1 MGNFLEMRRI
11 RRLDAVSIAALLGWA
26 AGCGN
31 DPSEPVPNLP
41 PDTFLTS
48 SEPADSSRVPHHVS
62 FNWNGQDADGTVP
75 RTFDYILDSYARSV
89 ATIDQ
94 VHLVTPAV
102 DDPRWTRV
110 NAYELTLAVP
120 ADTLR
125 ADPRGDIGFGEFDRW
140 HTFYLRAVDNEGAPD
155 GSPEHRTFQAFTA
168 APKLWM
174 LAPVVRGDAVTLPRT
189 FVMNWDGNDPIGRDS
204 PLQNPKEARWA
215 IVPATLDAGG
225 TPIGFPAALYDLPE
239 SSWSPWVSWTAAD
252 SAGREVIFRDKVPA
266 GPGQQSFVFAVQ
278 GRDDG
283 GAITPKFDA
292 TTLHA
297 NNYAAI
303 TLDGSLLVG
312 PSIVVH
318 AREESLSAWSFGGIG
333 APAQVA
339 LVDSDTLTLFWDA
352 PNASRYGARGRDAR
366 YGWNIVDESDDLEWT
381 SFSTVRIA
389 APHVLSAGGDV
400 FKIQCRDNI
409 GQTTTATISFQHAA
423 AKPERVASGS
433 GVTKRERARAAAAVR
448 R

>member
-1 MGNFLEMRRI
+1 MPAARRSVFRRRSTTCPNPRGRLGCRGRPPI
-11 RRLDAVSIAALLGWA
+11 R
-26 AGCGN
+26 
-31 DPSEPVPNLP
+31 
-41 PDTFLTS
+41 
-48 SEPADSSRVPHHVS
+48 PA
-62 FNWNGQDADGTVP
+62 
-75 RTFDYILDSYARSV
+75 ARSSF
-89 ATIDQ
+89 AT
-94 VHLVTPAV
+94 
-102 DDPRWTRV
+102 RCR
-110 NAYELTLAVP
+110 
-120 ADTLR
+120 
-125 ADPRGDIGFGEFDRW
+125 
-140 HTFYLRAVDNEGAPD
+140 
-155 GSPEHRTFQAFTA
+155 
-168 APKLWM
+168 
-174 LAPVVRGDAVTLPRT
+174 PV
-189 FVMNWDGNDPIGRDS
+189 
-204 PLQNPKEARWA
+204 
-215 IVPATLDAGG
+215 
-225 TPIGFPAALYDLPE
+225 
-239 SSWSPWVSWTAAD
+239 
-252 SAGREVIFRDKVPA
+252 RE
-266 GPGQQSFVFAVQ
+266 QQSFVFAVQ

-366 YGWNIVDESDDLEWT
+366 YGWKHRRRVGRPRVDVVQHRARRT
-381 SFSTVRIA
+381 A
-389 APHVLSAGGDV
+389 ARSICGRDV

-423 AKPERVASGS
+423 AKPERVASAS
-433 GVTKRERARAAAAVR
+433 RATKRERARAAAAVR